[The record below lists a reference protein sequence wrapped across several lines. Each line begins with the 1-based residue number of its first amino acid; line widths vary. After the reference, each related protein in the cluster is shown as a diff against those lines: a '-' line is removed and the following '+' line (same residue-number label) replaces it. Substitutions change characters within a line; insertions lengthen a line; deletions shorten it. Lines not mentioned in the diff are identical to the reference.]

1 MDALLTA
8 AEVRA
13 AAAEIRA
20 AAAEARIVE
29 LEEENARL
37 RYENEMMIRYI
48 CSRYQQYSRGRLSC
62 STEAREA
69 RLLNA

>member
-29 LEEENARL
+29 LE
-37 RYENEMMIRYI
+37 YFM
-48 CSRYQQYSRGRLSC
+48 
-62 STEAREA
+62 TT
-69 RLLNA
+69 